1 MEILTKYCSFDRLMV
16 AVAVSSLAGRLAVTG
31 KPIVPLTASEDTKE
45 RRGDKSRAVD
55 IKEYMAEDDCSNSL
69 LDYKRP
75 MKPRK

>member
-1 MEILTKYCSFDRLMV
+1 
-16 AVAVSSLAGRLAVTG
+16 VTG